1 MRSYTGAEKRKRAW
15 LIAKGVKQAAAD
27 AVQPSIGRQ
36 IDRIDARAEE
46 RGARE
51 TVAMRSE
58 LDKAKDAVAAARI
71 TVRTADRQG
80 KQAARQALK
89 DAEQTL
95 RRTQQA
101 ARPYGL

>member
-15 LIAKGVKQAAAD
+15 LVVRGVKQAAAD
-27 AVQPSIGRQ
+27 AVQPGIGRQ

-58 LDKAKDAVAAARI
+58 LEKAKDAVAAAK
-71 TVRTADRQG
+71 VAARTADRHG
-80 KQAARQALK
+80 KQAAREAVKTAEQALK
-89 DAEQTL
+89 
-95 RRTQQA
+95 RTQQA